1 MDRNIIINKCKKE
14 LALGKVEY
22 VINFLIKNTSENS
35 ELNMELILISSRFQ
49 RLKAK
54 QLAEIIKYEDAE
66 IQLTRVT
73 RSVLEI
79 LLML

>member
-1 MDRNIIINKCKKE
+1 MDRNIIITKCKKE

-35 ELNMELILISSRFQ
+35 ELNMEMILISSRFQ

-54 QLAEIIKYEDAE
+54 QLAGTIKYEDSE
-66 IQLTRVT
+66 IQLTKIT
-73 RSVLEI
+73 RSVLEV
-79 LLML
+79 LVTL